1 MNILFDINFL
11 KGIILCIVIAII
23 AMTIQNITQEIF
35 LENILDQ
42 LIVAM
47 ILGLLIKRFFPLHN
61 FTNGVNFCSQY
72 LLELGI
78 VLLGF
83 SMDFDYLASNSI
95 IVFALILIS
104 TLCSFIF
111 IIVFA
116 NKVLNLGSNL
126 SILLA
131 TGNSICGNS
140 AIVAIAP
147 IIKATPSEIGIAIGF
162 SALCGAIQIIL
173 FPLLFPLTSLSFYQ
187 YGLIVGISVYA
198 VPQVIAAS
206 FAINNLSGIIAT
218 QVKLIRI
225 LFLGP
230 LALLI
235 SFAKRRQARLM
246 PDNQFSTRLFIPWFI
261 VGFIAT
267 VLLANTITFP
277 IVFLEYT
284 QNMSSL
290 LFVVA
295 LAAIG
300 LKIELKEIKQTAWQV
315 IATVIFANM
324 FLLIIAVLGINLL
337 HLD

>member
-1 MNILFDINFL
+1 M
-11 KGIILCIVIAII
+11 I
-23 AMTIQNITQEIF
+23 AMTIQSMFQEVF
-35 LENILDQ
+35 LENSFDQ
-42 LIVAM
+42 LIIAM
-47 ILGLLIKRFFPLHN
+47 IIGVLIKRFFLLHN
-61 FTNGVNFCSQY
+61 FESGINFCSKY
-72 LLELGI
+72 VLELGI
-78 VLLGF
+78 VLLDF
-83 SMDFDYLASNSI
+83 SMDFAYLTSNSI
-95 IVFALILIS
+95 IIFMLILVT

-111 IIVFA
+111 IIIFA
-116 NKVLNLGSNL
+116 NKILNLSSNL
-126 SILLA
+126 AVLIA

-162 SALCGAIQIIL
+162 SAICGAIQIIL
-173 FPLLFPLTSLSFYQ
+173 FPLLFPITSLSFYQ

-206 FAINNLSGIIAT
+206 FAISNLSGVIAT

-235 SFAKRRQARLM
+235 SCAKRRQATFV
-246 PDNQFSTRLFIPWFI
+246 PNTPFSTRLFIPWFI
-261 VGFIAT
+261 IGFIAT
-267 VLLANTITFP
+267 VLLANIITFP

-284 QNMSSL
+284 RNMSSI

-300 LKIELKEIKQTAWQV
+300 LKIELKEIQQTAWQV
-315 IATVIFANM
+315 IATVLFANM